1 MGKPYFQWEFEGAQ
15 REGDSYIQLMKPSFL
30 LETWK
35 GTIFLRFLAGDWKGA
50 IRYTQGLFRLFS
62 VYSYEM
68 IVLPLPFSMNIE
80 IILSNS
86 CFQNGIGLM
95 LIEENPLPRWYF
107 STKKTSHDCHIVLES
122 RRYTCSYLRWH
133 MHSSFPD
140 SSPPSLVIAKGIRL
154 PRNFLALVGRAAGIS
169 ESSTVGGSTEPS

>member
-1 MGKPYFQWEFEGAQ
+1 
-15 REGDSYIQLMKPSFL
+15 MKPSFL

-50 IRYTQGLFRLFS
+50 IRCTQGLFRLFS

-95 LIEENPLPRWYF
+95 LIEENPLPVDILAP
-107 STKKTSHDCHIVLES
+107 KKASHDWHIVIL
-122 RRYTCSYLRWH
+122 
-133 MHSSFPD
+133 F
-140 SSPPSLVIAKGIRL
+140 
-154 PRNFLALVGRAAGIS
+154 
-169 ESSTVGGSTEPS
+169 